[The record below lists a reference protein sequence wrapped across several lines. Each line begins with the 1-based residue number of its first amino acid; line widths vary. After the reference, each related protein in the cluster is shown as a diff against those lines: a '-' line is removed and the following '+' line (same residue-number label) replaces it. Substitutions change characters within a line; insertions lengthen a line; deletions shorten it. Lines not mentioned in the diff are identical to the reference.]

1 MSWPW
6 AQGTWEQKDTHQT
19 AAQGLVSPAGL
30 SLASNLGPANLV
42 PSLPQGSPGMKGATG
57 PVGPPGASVSG
68 PPVRAP
74 LYSPLGILLGL
85 RAFPPGRGHG
95 ADLARHSSMGDGR
108 REASAQPSVEVGRPH
123 CLQWRGGGVSLK
135 NDSIDHHQFLSSDH
149 AEACAKTEFNLILT
163 TAL

>member
-6 AQGTWEQKDTHQT
+6 AQGTWEWRDTHEI

-30 SLASNLGPANLV
+30 SLASNSGPANLV

-74 LYSPLGILLGL
+74 SVLHTGDFAGTKGIPTRK
-85 RAFPPGRGHG
+85 RARG
-95 ADLARHSSMGDGR
+95 
-108 REASAQPSVEVGRPH
+108 
-123 CLQWRGGGVSLK
+123 
-135 NDSIDHHQFLSSDH
+135 
-149 AEACAKTEFNLILT
+149 
-163 TAL
+163 